1 LISKDRQFL
10 FVHIPKTAG
19 SSLKEAMGGGWSNHK
34 DIARYRKELGE
45 ELFAQYF
52 KFTVV
57 RNPWDRMVSDYRYQT
72 RVGGHRTGKMHV
84 FDERGRRRN
93 FAEWVDAVFADPGAY
108 PPKEWG
114 GEVSAGIH
122 RWSPQADWVAPGG
135 ELAVDLVIRFEEFS
149 ESIGAL
155 GTRLGISIP
164 KPEQKKRMLRRPYPE
179 YYSAGLRDRVAE
191 YYADDLRLFGYTFDE
206 SASRTGS
213 WIERLLVKL
222 GRV

>member
-1 LISKDRQFL
+1 
-10 FVHIPKTAG
+10 VHIPKTAG
-19 SSLKEAMGGGWSNHK
+19 SSLKEALGGGWSNHK

-45 ELFAQYF
+45 ELFAKYF

-57 RNPWDRMVSDYRYQT
+57 RNPWDRMVSDYRYQR
-72 RVGGHRTGKMHV
+72 RVGGHRAGKMHV

-93 FAEWVDAVFADPGAY
+93 FSEWVDAVFADPGAY

-122 RWSPQADWVAPGG
+122 RWSPQADWV
-135 ELAVDLVIRFEEFS
+135 EFS

-155 GTRLGISIP
+155 ETRLGISIP
-164 KPEQKKRMLRRPYPE
+164 EPEQKKRTLRRPYPE
-179 YYSAGLRDRVAE
+179 YYSAELRDRVAE
-191 YYADDLRLFGYTFDE
+191 YYADDLRLFGYKFDE

-213 WIERLLVKL
+213 WIERLWVKL
-222 GRV
+222 RQV